1 MASTNIS
8 QEYYDEL
15 KQAFDFFDKDG
26 DGISKEELQ
35 QAMLTFGKNPDEEEL
50 DAMIE
55 AADQDGNGVIEF
67 AEFL

>member
-1 MASTNIS
+1 
-8 QEYYDEL
+8 
-15 KQAFDFFDKDG
+15 
-26 DGISKEELQ
+26 
-35 QAMLTFGKNPDEEEL
+35 MLTFGKNPDEEEL